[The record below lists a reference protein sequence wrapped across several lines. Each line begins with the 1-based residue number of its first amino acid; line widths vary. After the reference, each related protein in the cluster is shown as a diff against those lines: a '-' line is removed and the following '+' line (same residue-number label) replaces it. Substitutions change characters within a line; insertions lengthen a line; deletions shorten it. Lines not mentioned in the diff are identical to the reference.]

1 MISTLHRRI
10 TPIAVSALLLTAPA
24 FAQQPLPPQPI
35 PQQQQLPPPPQQ
47 APSQNPSQ
55 NPACQ
60 RLEAQLGAFDRSGGA
75 DPGRVRQLEDQIN
88 RQQNDLD
95 RKVVEARRAN
105 CEGGFFLFQGPQCS
119 ALNSQV
125 QSMRDAIDRT
135 QGELSRLQNTGPNP
149 ERDAQRRALLVA
161 LSQND
166 CGAQYR
172 QAAATQPAPSRGGL
186 FETLFG
192 PGSSVFQPGAA
203 PDGPSTPMGPAGTYK
218 TVCVRTCDG
227 FYYPISYASNA
238 SRFADDARA
247 CQQSCPAAEAQLYA
261 HRPEEGINQATNT
274 ITQQPYTALPTAFKY
289 RQSFDNACTCKGKDQ
304 TWSQALKG
312 VEDQVEAGDVV
323 VTPERA
329 RQLSQPRFD
338 AQGKPI
344 RQAPERATRTV
355 DPKTGRPAPAAPVPV
370 AAQPMAPV
378 PPGADDTPDKPDPK
392 RTVRNVGP
400 TFIPAR

>member
-1 MISTLHRRI
+1 MISTLRRSLAPLAI
-10 TPIAVSALLLTAPA
+10 SAAMSALMFAAPVL
-24 FAQQPLPPQPI
+24 AQQHPLQ
-35 PQQQQLPPPPQQ
+35 PQQP
-47 APSQNPSQ
+47 PSQ

-60 RLEAQLGAFDRSGGA
+60 RLEAQLGTFDRGGA
-75 DPGRVRQLEDQIN
+75 DAGRVKQLEDQLN

-95 RKVVEARRAN
+95 RRSSDARRAG

-119 ALNSQV
+119 ALNSQI

-135 QGELSRLQNTGPNP
+135 QQDLSRLQNTGPNP
-149 ERDAQRRALLVA
+149 ERDAQRRAILVA

-166 CGAQYR
+166 CGPQYR
-172 QAAATQPAPSRGGL
+172 NAAATQAAPAAPSRGL

-192 PGSSVFQPGAA
+192 ANSSVFQPGAG
-203 PDGPSTPMGPAGTYK
+203 DGPNTPVGPSGTYK

-227 FYYPISYASNA
+227 FYYPISYASNPA
-238 SRFADDARA
+238 KFADDARA
-247 CQQSCPAAEAQLYA
+247 CQQSCPASEVQLYA
-261 HRPEEGINQATNT
+261 HRSGEDMNQATST
-274 ITQQPYTALPTAFKY
+274 VTQQSYTSLPTAFRY
-289 RQSFDNACTCKGKDQ
+289 RQAFDNACTCKQAGQ
-304 TWSQALKG
+304 TWSEALKG
-312 VEDQVEAGDVV
+312 IEDQVESGDVV

-344 RQAPERATRTV
+344 RQEPVRTNTRV
-355 DPKTGRPAPAAPVPV
+355 DPKTGRPAPTAPTPV

-378 PPGADDTPDKPDPK
+378 PPGANDTPDKPDPK

>member
-1 MISTLHRRI
+1 MISTLCRFAPA
-10 TPIAVSALLLTAPA
+10 TFAALLLSSPGL
-24 FAQQPLPPQPI
+24 AQQPLPPQPI
-35 PQQQQLPPPPQQ
+35 PQQQQAPQQ
-47 APSQNPSQ
+47 SPSQ

-60 RLEAQLGAFDRSGGA
+60 RLETQLGAFDRSGGA
-75 DPGRVRQLEDQIN
+75 DAGRVKQLEDQLN
-88 RQQNDLD
+88 RQQNELD
-95 RKVVEARRAN
+95 RKVVDARRAN

-125 QSMRDAIDRT
+125 QSMRDGLDRT
-135 QGELSRLQNTGPNP
+135 QQELSRLQNTGPNP
-149 ERDAQRRALLVA
+149 ERDAQRRAILVA

-166 CGAQYR
+166 CGQQYR
-172 QAAATQPAPSRGGL
+172 QAVATQPAPSRGGL

-192 PGSSVFQPGAA
+192 ANSSVFQPGSG
-203 PDGPSTPMGPAGTYK
+203 DGPNTPAGPAGTYK
-218 TVCVRTCDG
+218 TLCVRTCDG
-227 FYYPISYASNA
+227 FYYPISYASNPNK
-238 SRFADDARA
+238 FADDARA

-289 RQSFDNACTCKGKDQ
+289 RQAFDNACSCKAAGQ

-312 VEDQVEAGDVV
+312 VEDQVESGDVV

-344 RQAPERATRTV
+344 RQAPERANTRTV
-355 DPKTGRPAPAAPVPV
+355 DPKTGRPAPSAPTPV

-392 RTVRNVGP
+392 RSVRNVGP